1 MFYKG
6 VIRSI
11 DTNLI
16 TGEGIEAIYRII
28 NFADIY
34 FFAQEIS
41 TGCIFPVYAF
51 TSSKNNGNKFISLSY
66 VEYGE
71 YYAFMPM
78 DEKKGEIFKITL
90 AKNSSFKLATTEE
103 INNYLRIKK
112 SSYSWQEKMKKM
124 EEANK
129 YICGLSK
136 IKEAISKLNDGEL
149 VFNPNFNEIV
159 PTVVD
164 YKPPIDIK
172 PIEEFGY
179 DLSSQDN
186 LCNLIGREEEI
197 KKIVKS
203 IGIKGTSVVLLG
215 ESGSGKTSVVE
226 KLALDIRNGKCEF
239 LAGKTIFYLSTAS
252 LEVGTKYR
260 GSFSEKIQKLIDF
273 CLENKGRIIL
283 FIDEIHTLYGLGR
296 TEESSND
303 AMNILKPY
311 LSRGDITIIG
321 ATTKMEYEK
330 YMANDPAFLRRTEN
344 VEISLPDKKMN
355 IDIMLDHIIEL
366 EKKYN
371 IKLDLNEDER
381 LALAENIFDITD
393 GKSTYVTGTVK
404 IENPTLSKNI
414 LEDIFT
420 EAVYNHQNIINSD
433 DISKALLEC
442 DKLSLEFMSEFG
454 YDLSTRDDLCNLIG
468 RERELEKIIKT
479 IAIKGNSVVLVGEPG
494 SGKTA
499 IVEKLA
505 LDIRNGNCKFLEGK
519 AIFCL
524 DVQSLVSGTGIRGQ
538 FAEKMN
544 KLINICRK
552 NKGKLILFI
561 DEIHTLYGLGRT
573 SDSSSDAMNILKPYL
588 TNGDIIIIGATTK
601 EEYKNYIAK
610 DPAFARRLEEVE
622 VPILTE
628 EEQIQVLDSYA
639 LELVSK
645 YDVKVNID
653 KKSWFALF
661 KYIIKI
667 TDKDNQVKDGDIKVE
682 NPTISKRLLEDVFAD
697 AKYHEKEFVDLSDF
711 VFVILDCDKLTTEF
725 RKDCAEAL
733 KKYIEAVNKP
743 DCIDV
748 PKLKIKGNI
757 GIKY

>member
-16 TGEGIEAIYRII
+16 TGEWIEAIYRII
-28 NFADIY
+28 NFGDIY

-51 TSSKNNGNKFISLSY
+51 TSSKNIGNKFISLSH

-90 AKNSSFKLATTEE
+90 GKEKSSFKLATTEE

-112 SSYSWQEKMKKM
+112 STYSWQEKMKKM

-164 YKPPIDIK
+164 YKPPIDVK

-203 IGIKGTSVVLLG
+203 IGIKGQSVVLLG

-239 LAGKTIFYLSTAS
+239 LAGKTIFYLNAAS
-252 LEVGTKYR
+252 LEAGTKFR
-260 GSFSEKIQKLIDF
+260 GEFEQKFQKLIDF

-296 TEESSND
+296 TSESSND

-330 YMANDPAFLRRTEN
+330 YMANDPAFLRRTET

-381 LALAENIFDITD
+381 LALAEDIFDMTD
-393 GKSTYVTGTVK
+393 GKSTYITGTVK

-414 LEDIFT
+414 LENIFT

-468 RERELEKIIKT
+468 REKELEKIIKA
-479 IAIKGNSVVLVGEPG
+479 IAIKEKSVLLLGEPG

-505 LDIRNGNCKFLEGK
+505 LDIKNGNCEFLEGK
-519 AIFCL
+519 AIFYL
-524 DVQSLVSGTGIRGQ
+524 NAHSLVAGTGIRGQ
-538 FAEKMN
+538 FEEKVN
-544 KLINICRK
+544 KLINVCRK
-552 NKGKLILFI
+552 NKGKIILFI

-573 SDSSSDAMNILKPYL
+573 DESSSDAMNMLKPYL
-588 TNGDIIIIGATTK
+588 SNGDITIIGATTN
-601 EEYKNYIAK
+601 EEYKKYIAK
-610 DPAFARRLEEVE
+610 DPAFARRLENVDIR
-622 VPILTE
+622 PLTE
-628 EEQIQVLDSYA
+628 EEQIQVLDYYA
-639 LELVSK
+639 IELVDK
-645 YDVKVNID
+645 YGVKVDID
-653 KKSWFALF
+653 KNSWYSLLQ
-661 KYIIKI
+661 YIVKI
-667 TDKDNQVKDGDIKVE
+667 TDKENQVKEGDVRVE
-682 NPTISKRLLEDVFAD
+682 NPTISKQSLENAFSD
-697 AKYHEKEFVDLSDF
+697 AKYHKKEFIELSDF
-711 VFVILDCDKLTTEF
+711 ISVILDCDKLTIEF
-725 RKDCAEAL
+725 RKECAKSL
-733 KKYIEAVNKP
+733 KEYIDSVKKP
-743 DCIDV
+743 CSIFV
-748 PKLKIKGNI
+748 PKLARTCFAC
-757 GIKY
+757 

>member
-1 MFYKG
+1 M
-6 VIRSI
+6 
-11 DTNLI
+11 
-16 TGEGIEAIYRII
+16 
-28 NFADIY
+28 
-34 FFAQEIS
+34 
-41 TGCIFPVYAF
+41 
-51 TSSKNNGNKFISLSY
+51 
-66 VEYGE
+66 
-71 YYAFMPM
+71 
-78 DEKKGEIFKITL
+78 
-90 AKNSSFKLATTEE
+90 
-103 INNYLRIKK
+103 
-112 SSYSWQEKMKKM
+112 
-124 EEANK
+124 
-129 YICGLSK
+129 
-136 IKEAISKLNDGEL
+136 
-149 VFNPNFNEIV
+149 
-159 PTVVD
+159 
-164 YKPPIDIK
+164 
-172 PIEEFGY
+172 
-179 DLSSQDN
+179 
-186 LCNLIGREEEI
+186 CNLIGREDEI
-197 KKIVKS
+197 KDIVN
-203 IGIKGTSVVLLG
+203 IVGIKGKSAILLG
-215 ESGSGKTSVVE
+215 ESGSGKTSIVE
-226 KLALDIRNGKCEF
+226 KLALDIRNGTNEF
-239 LAGKTIFYLSTAS
+239 LRGKTIFYLNVQS
-252 LEVGTKYR
+252 LVADTQYIGE
-260 GSFSEKIQKLIDF
+260 FEKKFQRFIDF
-273 CLENKGRIIL
+273 CVANKGRIIL
-283 FIDEIHTLYGLGR
+283 FIDEIHNLYGLGR
-296 TEESSND
+296 TVNSAKD
-303 AMNILKPY
+303 AMNYLKPY
-311 LSRGDITIIG
+311 LAKGDITIIG

-330 YMANDPAFLRRTEN
+330 YLSNDPAFLQRTDV
-344 VEISLPDKKMN
+344 VEISLLDKEMN
-355 IDIMLDHIIEL
+355 IAIMLDFIIQL

-371 IKLDLNEDER
+371 IKFNLNESER
-381 LALAENIFDITD
+381 LELAKKIFDMTD
-393 GKSTYVTGTVK
+393 GKAVYVTGTVK
-404 IENPTLSKNI
+404 KENPRLSKDI
-414 LEDIFT
+414 LENIFT
-420 EAVYNHQNIINSD
+420 EAVYNHKNIIDSD
-433 DISKALLEC
+433 DVDKVLLEVG
-442 DKLSLEFMSEFG
+442 KLSLEFMSEFG

-468 RERELEKIIKT
+468 RERKLEKIIKS

-505 LDIRNGNCKFLEGK
+505 LDIRNGNSKFLEGK

-610 DPAFARRLEEVE
+610 DPAFARRLEEVD
-622 VPILTE
+622 VPILTK

-653 KKSWFALF
+653 KKSWFALL

-667 TDKDNQVKDGDIKVE
+667 TDKDNQVKDGDIKVV
-682 NPTISKRLLEDVFAD
+682 NPTISKRLLEDAFAD
-697 AKYHEKEFVDLSDF
+697 AKYHEKEFIDLSDF
-711 VFVILDCDKLTTEF
+711 VLVILDCDKLTTEF